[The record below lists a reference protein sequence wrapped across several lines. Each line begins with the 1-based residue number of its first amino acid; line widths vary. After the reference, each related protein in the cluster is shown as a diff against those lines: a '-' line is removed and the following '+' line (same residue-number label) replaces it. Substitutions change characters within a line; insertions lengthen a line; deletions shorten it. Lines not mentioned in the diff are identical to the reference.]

1 MKKLSIFDPAMCCS
15 TGVCGPDPDQALID
29 FASDFDWLKA
39 HGVPAER
46 WNLANQPMA
55 FVLNHKASAFLR
67 AKGSDALPLILVDNE
82 ERLSGRYPSRSELSE
97 WFGIPM
103 TACERARELEK
114 STGISAEAVC
124 GPECGCGESPKAS
137 SQSTLKDTV
146 SGLKFNKERAL
157 ETARGNFCTAA
168 ELANTIVRHDHISF
182 RTAHEIV
189 AEVVNRMIAG
199 NLKADETGLSVIA
212 PVFRDV
218 VGRETTMTEDDVR
231 SGLDPK
237 RIAMAKRVTGGTAPD
252 EVARQ
257 LESRLRAI
265 ESDDA
270 ELAHRIGRVA
280 DAKAKLERE
289 VHEVIG

>member
-1 MKKLSIFDPAMCCS
+1 MLKHTFRSA
-15 TGVCGPDPDQALID
+15 ALALFISL
-29 FASDFDWLKA
+29 AA
-39 HGVPAER
+39 VPAFS
-46 WNLANQPMA
+46 QT
-55 FVLNHKASAFLR
+55 VLYPISEQQKAPETEQ
-67 AKGSDALPLILVDNE
+67 D
-82 ERLSGRYPSRSELSE
+82 YPI
-97 WFGIPM
+97 F
-103 TACERARELEK
+103 
-114 STGISAEAVC
+114 
-124 GPECGCGESPKAS
+124 
-137 SQSTLKDTV
+137 
-146 SGLKFNKERAL
+146 
-157 ETARGNFCTAA
+157 
-168 ELANTIVRHDHISF
+168 
-182 RTAHEIV
+182 
-189 AEVVNRMIAG
+189 VNRMIAG

>member
-1 MKKLSIFDPAMCCS
+1 MLKHTFRSA
-15 TGVCGPDPDQALID
+15 ALALFISL
-29 FASDFDWLKA
+29 AA
-39 HGVPAER
+39 VPAFS
-46 WNLANQPMA
+46 QT
-55 FVLNHKASAFLR
+55 VLYPIPEQQKAPETEQ
-67 AKGSDALPLILVDNE
+67 D
-82 ERLSGRYPSRSELSE
+82 YPI
-97 WFGIPM
+97 F
-103 TACERARELEK
+103 
-114 STGISAEAVC
+114 
-124 GPECGCGESPKAS
+124 
-137 SQSTLKDTV
+137 
-146 SGLKFNKERAL
+146 
-157 ETARGNFCTAA
+157 
-168 ELANTIVRHDHISF
+168 
-182 RTAHEIV
+182 
-189 AEVVNRMIAG
+189 VNRMIAG

-218 VGRETTMTEDDVR
+218 VGRETTEDDVR